1 MSRNRR
7 WKLREIQP
15 DCTGD
20 GAEFVEFVRSHD
32 PEMMGPLTVAL
43 SQRRTLFSW
52 LTPGKRVLGLPDW
65 VDQNLQWLTLVDD
78 LGVAATGPNSFD
90 HLSLKWW
97 ITRAYV
103 LVVDAAPPTARL
115 YEAPGSLAADG
126 YLMLIVQ
133 TTKDRRLLWQN
144 YFISV
149 RPPDAP
155 TYVVHHLVSR
165 RPGGPKQLVRTGGL
179 WSDFVSDRPID
190 MPRAAA
196 PATSRC
202 ITTGVGSW
210 ESSEPTCSR
219 SP

>member
-1 MSRNRR
+1 MSPNRR

-90 HLSLKWW
+90 HLSLSNG
-97 ITRAYV
+97 
-103 LVVDAAPPTARL
+103 
-115 YEAPGSLAADG
+115 GS
-126 YLMLIVQ
+126 
-133 TTKDRRLLWQN
+133 
-144 YFISV
+144 
-149 RPPDAP
+149 PAP
-155 TYVVHHLVSR
+155 TSLSSTRRR
-165 RPGGPKQLVRTGGL
+165 RPLDYTRRQGP
-179 WSDFVSDRPID
+179 
-190 MPRAAA
+190 
-196 PATSRC
+196 
-202 ITTGVGSW
+202 
-210 ESSEPTCSR
+210 
-219 SP
+219 